1 MKSMT
6 YICGPKWD
14 QRVVEINPKG
24 RCAIIMSG
32 GIDSFVLFNLLSSVT
47 YVDVFNVNRQDG
59 FDNYKRVER
68 LTGQKVNIVNEL
80 TTDSATRI
88 EYSIYQIIKEYNYD
102 EVYAGTNHT
111 PPLTYFPEFDT
122 SDRPIRPWYIDH
134 EKYKLRLP
142 FLHLYKYHIIDLA
155 RQEKIDLSDTMSCIA
170 STDKECGKCWQCME
184 KKWGYDLL
192 YNRNPE
198 RSG

>member
-14 QRVVEINPKG
+14 QRVVKINPKG

-32 GIDSFVLFNLLSSVT
+32 GIDSFVLFNLLSLVT

-80 TTDSATRI
+80 TTNAATRI
-88 EYSIYQIIKEYNYD
+88 EYSINQIIKEYNYD

-111 PPLTYFPEFDT
+111 PPLAYFPEFDRP
-122 SDRPIRPWYIDH
+122 DRPKRPWYIDH

-170 STDKECGKCWQCME
+170 STEKECGKCWQCME

-198 RSG
+198 RTG

>member
-32 GIDSFVLFNLLSSVT
+32 GIDSFVLFNLLSLVT

-80 TTDSATRI
+80 TTNAATRI
-88 EYSIYQIIKEYNYD
+88 EYSINQIIKEYNYD

-111 PPLTYFPEFDT
+111 PPLAYFPEFDRP
-122 SDRPIRPWYIDH
+122 DRPKRPWYIDH
-134 EKYKLRLP
+134 EKYRLRLP

-170 STDKECGKCWQCME
+170 STEKECGKCWQCME

-198 RSG
+198 RTG